1 MTKTIRNIFLL
12 LATLFSLPAAS
23 ALARPAA
30 VVTTQNPILFVTQVP
45 LATYTNITFTFGN
58 QRADMDAVGRGGD
71 LWIRFANGALKN
83 LTAAAGYGLDTNG
96 DGILKGNEGIAVR
109 DPAVDWTGT
118 KAVFSMVVGAPTQQY
133 EYLNYYWQLYE
144 ITGLGLTDAPVIT
157 KVPNQPATYNN
168 VSPVYGSD
176 GRILFTSD
184 RPRNGSSLLYP
195 QLDEYEEEPTVS
207 GVWSLH
213 PTTGNLF
220 LVNHA
225 PSGDFTPII
234 DSYGRIVFTQWDHL
248 QRDQQADADFAFRN
262 PGQSTCGASNY
273 GTFNYDSETV
283 ATYNLNNRAE
293 VFPEARNCRTDLL
306 ASQNLAGHTFNLFLP
321 WIINQ
326 DGTDAEVLNHIGRHE
341 FLVYIDRTFT
351 NDPLIEEYYTQ
362 YGDIANTN
370 ALETGMF
377 HIQEDPLNPGT
388 FYGVDTP
395 EFGHHSTGRVIRMV
409 APPGMNADQL
419 VLDYITHPDTYSDTS
434 TANHSGRYREPLP
447 LADGQLIAV
456 HTATKGEE
464 TGSDFNSN
472 YALRLKTLTLGA
484 NNYFSASQTLTTG
497 ISKNIKY
504 WDPDNLVNYNGVLW
518 ELNPVEVR
526 ARTVP
531 GTANF
536 ALAAPEQNMFTQA
549 GVTLGELQDWMKQYD
564 LALIVGHNMTTR
576 DDMDKQQ
583 PFNLRVPGGVQTLS
597 NTYSVG
603 DIIYNITHLQFFQAD
618 QLRALS
624 YNSVPQP
631 GRRVLAQNLHDPY
644 ALLANP
650 QINGPVGSVALASD
664 GSFAAFVPARRA
676 MTWQLTDAS
685 GTGIIRERY
694 WLTFQPGEVRV
705 CKSCHGLNE
714 VDQAGNTAPENNP
727 QALLNLLMMWKAS
740 DPIAGPPHVNAI
752 ARASANPTTNQS
764 VQFNVTF
771 SKAVTGVDL
780 SDFSLASVGLTGASL
795 TSVSGSGNI
804 YTVTANSG
812 SGSGT
817 LGLNLVDNDSILD
830 ATPNPLGGVGAGN
843 GNFTGEVYNKSG
855 GGTTASAGMHDD
867 KSAVW
872 AFTGTWTNVS
882 AASAYSAAY
891 KTTSTVGASAT
902 VYFSGTQV
910 KLYFTKNS
918 SMGNLSVY
926 IDDVLVATI
935 NQKASLAAYKMTW
948 LSPVYANGVHKIT
961 FVRSNTISSSSKVNV
976 DALQVIAPPAPVG
989 AGTYE
994 NTSAGWAFTGS
1005 WIATALSGA
1014 SGGSVHASSTV
1025 TSSASL
1031 TVSGASGFTLRY
1043 FTKYGSGTL
1052 DVYVDGVKVTS
1063 LIESSGSTAI
1073 VWKTYTLALTAG
1085 PHTIKL
1091 VDASGKVNFD
1101 NIVVAP

>member
-1 MTKTIRNIFLL
+1 MTKIIRNFFLL
-12 LATLFSLPAAS
+12 FAALFSLPTAS

-71 LWIRFANGALKN
+71 LWIRFPNGALKN
-83 LTAAAGYGLDTNG
+83 LTATAGYGLDTNG
-96 DGILKGNEGIAVR
+96 DGILTGNEGIAVR

-118 KAVFSMVVGAPTQQY
+118 KAVFSMVVGAPTEQY

-144 ITGLGLTDAPVIT
+144 ITGLGQSDTPVIT

-176 GRILFTSD
+176 GRIIFTSD
-184 RPRNGSSLLYP
+184 RPRNGATLLYP
-195 QLDEYEEEPTVS
+195 QLDEYEEEATVS
-207 GVWSLH
+207 GVWSLD
-213 PTTGNLF
+213 PSTGNLF

-283 ATYNLNNRAE
+283 NTYNLNNRAE
-293 VFPEARNCRTDLL
+293 VFPEARSCRTDQL
-306 ASQNLAGHTFNLFLP
+306 ASQHLVGHTFNLFLP
-321 WIINQ
+321 WTINQ

-341 FLVYIDRTFT
+341 FLTYIDRVFN
-351 NDPLIEEYYTQ
+351 NDPALDDYYTQ
-362 YGDIANTN
+362 YGNIANTN

-377 HIQEDPLNPGT
+377 HIQEDPLHPGT

-395 EFGHHSTGRVIRMV
+395 EFGYHSTGRVIRMV
-409 APPGMNADQL
+409 APLGVNADQL
-419 VLDYITHPDTYSDTS
+419 ILDYITHPDTYGDTA

-456 HTATKGEE
+456 HTATKVEE
-464 TGSDFNSN
+464 NGSDFNSN
-472 YALRLKTLTLGA
+472 YALRLKTLTLGG
-484 NNYFSASQTLTTG
+484 NGYFSPSQTLTTG

-531 GTANF
+531 GAANF
-536 ALAAPEQNMFTQA
+536 TLAAPEQNMFNQA
-549 GVTLGELQDWMKQYD
+549 DVTLGELQDWMKQYD
-564 LALIVGHNMTTR
+564 LALIVGHDMTTR
-576 DDMDKQQ
+576 DDMDMQQ
-583 PFNLRVPGGVQTLS
+583 PFNLQVPGGAQTLS

-618 QLRALS
+618 QLRGLTFGS
-624 YNSVPQP
+624 NQIQP
-631 GRRVLAQNLHDPY
+631 GRRVLAQNLHDPN
-644 ALLANP
+644 ALAANP
-650 QINGPVGSVALASD
+650 QINGPVGSVALATD

-676 MTWQLTDAS
+676 MTWQLTDAN

-740 DPIAGPPHVNAI
+740 DPIGGPPHVNAI

-771 SKAVTGVDL
+771 SKAVSGVDL
-780 SDFSLASVGLTGASL
+780 SDFSLAAVGLTGASL

-855 GGTTASAGMHDD
+855 GTITALAGTHDD
-867 KSAVW
+867 KSTVW
-872 AFTGTWTNVS
+872 TYTGTWTSTS
-882 AASAYSAAY
+882 ATSAYGGSF
-891 KTTSTVGASAT
+891 KSTTSAGGSAT
-902 VYFSGTQV
+902 VYFSGVQA
-910 KLYFTKNS
+910 KLYYTKNS
-918 SMGNLSVY
+918 SMGKMDVY
-926 IDDVLVATI
+926 IDDVFVTQI
-935 NQKASLAAYKMTW
+935 SENASTAAYKKTW
-948 LSPVYANGVHKIT
+948 LSPVYADGVHKLT
-961 FVRSNTISSSSKVNV
+961 LVRSTSKVNV
-976 DALQVIAPPAPVG
+976 DAVQVIAPPVPVG
-989 AGTYE
+989 PGTYE
-994 NTSAGWAFTGS
+994 NNNANWVF
-1005 WIATALSGA
+1005 SGTWTNT
-1014 SGGSVHASSTV
+1014 TV
-1025 TSSASL
+1025 TGATGGTVRTSSIISNSASL

-1043 FTKYGSGTL
+1043 FTRNGYGSM
-1052 DVYVDGVKVTS
+1052 DVYVDNVKVTT
-1063 LIESSGSTAI
+1063 LIQSSGSLT
-1073 VWKTYTLALTAG
+1073 VDWKTYTLALTPG
-1085 PHTIKL
+1085 THTIKL

-1101 NIVVAP
+1101 NIVIAP